1 MNYQE
6 KEKIYQRAKKIV
18 ASDLEWED
26 KYDMIFSDEVSKKV
40 RFDYYNPD
48 TSYQEDVEAFVYGF
62 EEYMEKER
70 IIFNQIY

>member
-1 MNYQE
+1 MDYQE

-26 KYDMIFSDEVSKKV
+26 KYDMIFSDDVSKKV
-40 RFDYYNPD
+40 RFDYYDPD
-48 TSYQEDVEAFVYGF
+48 TSYQEDVEAFMYGF